1 MKYRFWYNQEPLII
15 NDSAVSTDDE
25 LKLFGVFLVKLL
37 KFTNHVNS
45 MIAKCKPAFHAICRI
60 GKAGVNNKSLAY
72 FYQT

>member
-1 MKYRFWYNQEPLII
+1 MTYRFWYNQEPLII
-15 NDSAVSTDDE
+15 NDSAADE
-25 LKLFGVFLVKLL
+25 LKLLGVFLVKLL

-45 MIAKCKPAFHAICRI
+45 MIAKCKPAFHAICRL